1 MTRSNAEK
9 YQCITKNFVYLF
21 KEDIGWLGT
30 GIIEKKRKLCSVDDS
45 DMELILNIANNQ
57 NASIKQRRFNL

>member
-30 GIIEKKRKLCSVDDS
+30 GIIEKKENFVL
-45 DMELILNIANNQ
+45 
-57 NASIKQRRFNL
+57 